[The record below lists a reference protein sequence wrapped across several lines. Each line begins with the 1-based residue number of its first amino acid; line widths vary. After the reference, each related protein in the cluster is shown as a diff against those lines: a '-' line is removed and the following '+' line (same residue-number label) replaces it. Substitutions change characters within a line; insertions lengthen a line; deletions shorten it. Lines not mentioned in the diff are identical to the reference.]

1 MKKEQTDAILTGMA
15 QIVALLNLYNEMTG
29 EDARTIIKSK
39 SSRRK
44 PKMTQEMV
52 LAQMGSTTL
61 LSAMNMLA
69 PFLVSLGINLA
80 YSHETDEYVLIYK
93 DNVVELTDSGKEFL
107 FEGLMKKE
115 EDNDGLQE
123 SDDN

>member
-1 MKKEQTDAILTGMA
+1 MKKEQTQAILSGMV
-15 QIVALLNLYNEMTG
+15 QIVALLNFYNDVCR

-61 LSAMNMLA
+61 LSTINMLA

-80 YSHETDEYVLIYK
+80 YRYDTEEYILLYK
-93 DNVVELTDSGKEFL
+93 GNVVELTDLGRELFL
-107 FEGLMKKE
+107 DSLMKKAE
-115 EDNDGLQE
+115 KEDGLQE
-123 SDDN
+123 SDNN